1 MKSPASILAT
11 ALLAFTGVALAAG
24 IQEENEARLARMLEG
39 RIAGEPVNCIPAFRT
54 ASQLQVLEKVALVY
68 DAGNVIYV
76 ARPEDPDMLGRDDVV
91 VINRF
96 GGQLCH
102 SDVIRT
108 VDRHGGY
115 YTGVVFLD
123 KFVPYPRAE

>member
-115 YTGVVFLD
+115 HTGVVFLD